1 MDELILRYLSGDAT
15 DVELRRVEKWRH
27 ASADNARH
35 VRELTALWEAL
46 GHARGAARASRPR
59 AEALMEEA
67 ERRRG
72 ASRSQAARRAL
83 LRSPW
88 AGYGLAAAAVV
99 VAAFVGLDAWR
110 ASTQGHGLSPVES
123 EVGEGEVV
131 AMTLSDGTYVRLARG
146 ATLRFPATT
155 GRREVE
161 LGGRAFFAVSHAGDP
176 FRVRTAAGDVTVVGT
191 RFQVDVDGEGLEV
204 VVVEGV
210 VEVAAHGGTARLLAG
225 QVATVEAGRA
235 PRVASVADVWSRL
248 DWPGGLLV
256 FQGTPLSSAAEELGR
271 FYGVSVIVQDT
282 AAARLGITGSFH
294 GEPLEEV
301 VDALCAVTGIRC
313 ETTPEGVL
321 MGVPQH

>member
-15 DVELRRVEKWRH
+15 DVEMRRVEKWRD

-35 VRELTALWEAL
+35 VRELTVLWEAL
-46 GHARGAARASRPR
+46 GHARGAARAPRPR
-59 AEALMEEA
+59 AAALMEEA

-88 AGYGLAAAAVV
+88 AGYGLAAAAAV

-110 ASTQGHGLSPVES
+110 ASTQGHGLSAVES
-123 EVGEGEVV
+123 AVGEGEVV

-146 ATLRFPATT
+146 ATLRFPASA

-161 LGGRAFFAVSHAGDP
+161 LGGRAFFAVPRAGDL
-176 FRVRTAAGDVTVVGT
+176 FRVRTGEGDVTVVGT

-204 VVVEGV
+204 LVVEGV
-210 VEVAAHGGTARLLAG
+210 VEVAAPGGTVRVLAG
-225 QVATVEAGRA
+225 QVATVDTGEAPVVMA
-235 PRVASVADVWSRL
+235 VPDIWSRL

-271 FYGVSVIVQDT
+271 SYGVSVIVQDT
-282 AAARLGITGSFH
+282 AAARLGITGSFQ
-294 GEPLEEV
+294 GQSLEEV
-301 VDALCAVTGIRC
+301 VEAVCAVTGIRC
-313 ETTPEGVL
+313 EVTPDGVLLGVPEG
-321 MGVPQH
+321 